1 LEQIPV
7 LYRTIIVEPYPD
19 QPSSQILVKPS
30 VNMIGKIRLGKN
42 NDLDGGN
49 ETIVYPATEFLEKK
63 PKKRK
68 KKSSVV
74 KNNTIDDLELE
85 DTNDDDQ
92 RTKIRP
98 KRRTSTTKTIKNAF
112 YN

>member
-1 LEQIPV
+1 MEQIPV
-7 LYRTIIVEPYPD
+7 LYRTIIVEPYPA

-42 NDLDGGN
+42 NDFDEGD
-49 ETIVYPATEFLEKK
+49 ETIIYPATKFLEKK

-68 KKSSVV
+68 IKSSVV
-74 KNNTIDDLELE
+74 NNNIIDDLELE

-92 RTKIRP
+92 RIKIRP
-98 KRRTSTTKTIKNAF
+98 SRKISTTKTIKNAF